1 MEYNREKAVEYAHK
15 WAFERNPAYY
25 NFEGI
30 GGDCTNFISQCIH
43 AGGAPMNYTKDVG
56 WYYSS
61 PNNRSAAWSSVHY
74 LYKFLTTNKGVG
86 PYGKEAP
93 ITNAEIGDVIQLS
106 FDGNIFAHSLFIVS
120 ITDQYGLSAIRTA
133 THSFNADNRPVS
145 TYNFELLRLIH
156 IEGIRN

>member
-1 MEYNREKAVEYAHK
+1 M
-15 WAFERNPAYY
+15 
-25 NFEGI
+25 
-30 GGDCTNFISQCIH
+30 
-43 AGGAPMNYTKDVG
+43 
-56 WYYSS
+56 
-61 PNNRSAAWSSVHY
+61 
-74 LYKFLTTNKGVG
+74 TTNKGVG

-93 ITNAEIGDVIQLS
+93 ITSAEIGDVIQLS
-106 FDGNIFAHSLFIVS
+106 FDGNIFAHSLFIVN